1 MNKTITKILISFT
14 LVLGVNTVLNSQT
27 LLRDNLTANGIS
39 NSIAFLDGSSN
50 TGYNVAGANYAG
62 KGILF
67 PSIDL
72 TLALNGAPFDQG
84 AVGGAGYNP
93 NYYDGLVVYNTGIG
107 AVTMGTSAA
116 NVTPGFYYY
125 ANPGRTAWDGGTWTP
140 LGGGV
145 TDTPTPTFEGA
156 TETDVNLS
164 NPLIEAPVITT
175 ETTTSIF
182 TFVNTRTRESGDK
195 TTQIMNLP
203 AATPV
208 GKLIIINNSA
218 NPLNVQFNPSA
229 GENNIVSAY
238 RGVMLIATADGWL
251 NLSE

>member
-67 PSIDL
+67 PSVDL

-140 LGGGV
+140 LGGGAGGGSI
-145 TDTPTPTFEGA
+145 TLDATPK
-156 TETDVNLS
+156 DSDLS
-164 NPLIEAPVITT
+164 IDGVQEKVVRLSGTADG
-175 ETTTSIF
+175 TTTHIDLGTSVLAANTVG
-182 TFVNTRTRESGDK
+182 TFRKAIIYNGTTGHIVMESTGSYDSATNK
-195 TTQIMNLP
+195 FVTGNGMMNVLLP
-203 AATPV
+203 AATYTV
-208 GKLIIINNSA
+208 ELYYT
-218 NPLNVQFNPSA
+218 
-229 GENNIVSAY
+229 E
-238 RGVMLIATADGWL
+238 
-251 NLSE
+251 